1 MFIEG
6 IEVNKKEVQKSSW
19 DNSEDTNK
27 ITFYRSDNSMDSI
40 ISFTAD
46 YSKIW
51 IETNATSSFT
61 YSVKDPVEVHN
72 ALAAFLNTEN

>member
-1 MFIEG
+1 
-6 IEVNKKEVQKSSW
+6 
-19 DNSEDTNK
+19 
-27 ITFYRSDNSMDSI
+27 MDSI